1 MTTALVVLT
10 VASSPSFAQ
19 TITTPIAL
27 SGNQTL
33 TWSNVNV
40 AVKAD
45 ITLTDNATLIIDHA
59 TFTHLTDYS
68 GQFALWAQGNSKVII
83 RDSTIKSSP
92 WVSWH
97 LLEHASLEMSNVV
110 NGESAIWTG
119 VEGTGHVAAT
129 NVTTFHGTMSTGN
142 SAVVDHA
149 ASTFI
154 ELVFPP
160 DSVVDEALPDVI
172 GPAAYSFPNQGEAGA
187 LPHLQLTNVGATDW
201 GITYVPRTD
210 ITIRDT
216 NGLVVTYAASRTF
229 TGIAAEFSGLRAQRY
244 ADSTWTTGNARLR
257 LVNTTTLP
265 WSPIVG
271 GTNTLRITDSELAD
285 NQFSS
290 EHAKVTIVDSSASF
304 VRANDFVEM
313 TLERSTVSDDVVA
326 AGHSIVTLRDT
337 AVSGKLVTEA
347 NGRFVLQNVVG
358 LDSHFRIGPAGI
370 VTTRQSEVL
379 SGVGSIKGSYFGTNM
394 YNAYLS
400 TDHFKLPLAGSR
412 TYRITFQYRIVA
424 APSIGF
430 EVLFI
435 SSTAAAENNFLPS
448 LVITGAAGAAGSATL
463 TSTLGA
469 FADYEAAWNVIG
481 TGAIVVDDIVI
492 TDLTTGKAIASET
505 GGCRSACPFTDD
517 PLTAG
522 ATPIRATHIT
532 ELRLR
537 IDALRDR
544 FGLPLVNWTD
554 YDLAGVPV
562 KQVHLTELRAALDQV
577 YVAAGRSK
585 PTYSDAA
592 ITARTTFVK
601 ASHIAELRAAIRSVE

>member
-1 MTTALVVLT
+1 MATALLVLP
-10 VASSPSFAQ
+10 VAASPSFAQ

-68 GQFALWAQGNSKVII
+68 GQFALWAQGSSKVII

-119 VEGTGHVAAT
+119 VEGTGRVTAT

-142 SAVVDHA
+142 SAVIDHA
-149 ASTFI
+149 ESTFI

-187 LPHLQLTNVGATDW
+187 LPHLQLTNVGGTDW

-216 NGLVVTYAASRTF
+216 NGLVVTYAADRTF

-290 EHAKVTIVDSSASF
+290 DQAKVTIVDSSTSF
-304 VRANDFVEM
+304 VRGNDFVEM
-313 TLERSTVSDDVVA
+313 TLA
-326 AGHSIVTLRDT
+326 ARPSAATWSPPET
-337 AVSGKLVTEA
+337 AS
-347 NGRFVLQNVVG
+347 
-358 LDSHFRIGPAGI
+358 
-370 VTTRQSEVL
+370 
-379 SGVGSIKGSYFGTNM
+379 
-394 YNAYLS
+394 
-400 TDHFKLPLAGSR
+400 
-412 TYRITFQYRIVA
+412 
-424 APSIGF
+424 
-430 EVLFI
+430 
-435 SSTAAAENNFLPS
+435 
-448 LVITGAAGAAGSATL
+448 
-463 TSTLGA
+463 
-469 FADYEAAWNVIG
+469 
-481 TGAIVVDDIVI
+481 
-492 TDLTTGKAIASET
+492 
-505 GGCRSACPFTDD
+505 
-517 PLTAG
+517 
-522 ATPIRATHIT
+522 
-532 ELRLR
+532 
-537 IDALRDR
+537 
-544 FGLPLVNWTD
+544 
-554 YDLAGVPV
+554 
-562 KQVHLTELRAALDQV
+562 
-577 YVAAGRSK
+577 
-585 PTYSDAA
+585 
-592 ITARTTFVK
+592 
-601 ASHIAELRAAIRSVE
+601 